1 MKVIGYCWSEEP
13 EDGDTEPRATVQQA
27 IQLYAK
33 RRRWPVRIQFESPD
47 HAYDDFSQRP
57 WGRELI
63 GSLRAG
69 DILLVPD
76 PSYLF
81 RSPNQGRVF
90 LEIVR
95 KKKVVAHCMDCGEDL
110 ASDRSNAMLSSVLQ
124 AMAAFEAELPAARMR
139 IQKRQNRTDGRYLGG
154 NPPFGYAVGE
164 DGKLFADPK
173 RLRLLNL
180 MKKRRSQGVSLR
192 MIAAEMLEKGVKI
205 SHSGVAAAL
214 KSEKPEIEDGD
225 Q

>member
-13 EDGDTEPRATVQQA
+13 EDGDAEPRATVQQD
-27 IQLYAK
+27 IQQYAK

-47 HAYDDFSQRP
+47 HAYDDFSKRP
-57 WGRELI
+57 WGRELL
-63 GSLRAG
+63 GALRAG
-69 DILLVPD
+69 DVLLVPD

-81 RSPNQGRVF
+81 RSPGQGRAF
-90 LEIVR
+90 LEILR
-95 KKKVVAHCMDCGEDL
+95 TKRVVAHCMDCGEDL
-110 ASDRSNAMLSSVLQ
+110 ASEKSNAMLISVLQ

-139 IQKRQNRTDGRYLGG
+139 SQKRQNRTDGRYLGG
-154 NPPFGYAVGE
+154 NPPFGFAVGE

-173 RLRLLNL
+173 KQRLLSF
-180 MKKRRSQGVSLR
+180 MKKRRSQGISLR
-192 MIAAEMLEKGVKI
+192 MIASEMLEKGIKI

-214 KSEKPEIEDGD
+214 KSEKSEMENGN

>member
-1 MKVIGYCWSEEP
+1 MKVIGYCWSEALD
-13 EDGDTEPRATVQQA
+13 DGDAEPRATVQQA

-57 WGRELI
+57 WGRELL

-95 KKKVVAHCMDCGEDL
+95 KKRVVAHCMDCGEDL
-110 ASDRSNAMLSSVLQ
+110 ASDKSNAMLSSVLQ

-154 NPPFGYAVGE
+154 NPPFGFAVGE
-164 DGKLFADPK
+164 DGKLFVDPK
-173 RLRLLNL
+173 KQRLLNF
-180 MKKRRSQGVSLR
+180 MKKRRSQGMSLR
-192 MIAAEMLEKGVKI
+192 MIAAEMLEKGIKI
-205 SHSGVAAAL
+205 SHTGVAAAL
-214 KSEKPEIEDGD
+214 KGAISEVDQEDR
-225 Q
+225 